1 MGEPRVNYANEIRQ
15 RRQTLYDFTYMNVKS
30 EKTKHVNKGWQNRN
44 RLVDTESQQ
53 GAARGQRAGGQA
65 EDPLSPHPPPA
76 LSGFN

>member
-15 RRQTLYDFTYMNVKS
+15 RRQTLYDFTYMNVES

-53 GAARGQRAGGQA
+53 GAARGQRAGGQVGEA
-65 EDPLSPHPPPA
+65 SETKRARLLASQ
-76 LSGFN
+76 